1 MVFRS
6 TDPVPCICTTFNT
19 YLKLSDFV
27 IRPRLFLEFAA
38 AISVRICKDTVSP
51 LLFQKL
57 RSGKTK
63 PTFLLPSLGATT
75 ISQGDVFAYLRTSKP
90 VRHRVANPLPRRYCR
105 LS

>member
-1 MVFRS
+1 MFCGVCSLKMFTC
-6 TDPVPCICTTFNT
+6 TDLVTRICTTFNT

-75 ISQGDVFAYLRTSKP
+75 ISQGDIRSSADIEAGSALRS
-90 VRHRVANPLPRRYCR
+90 
-105 LS
+105 